1 MIQRM
6 NPGEKTKVLY
16 HDKEFVPS
24 EMKDPEGLIRSVLK
38 KEKEEHVDY
47 SDSDEEEVWDE
58 EFSRNVL
65 ELKNELIKEA
75 IDETRNLE
83 ATFSAVEYI
92 PKKWCDSSI
101 EDLYDY
107 FRKHLEGMTKED
119 WEEALQKQSNLKK

>member
-24 EMKDPEGLIRSVLK
+24 EMKDVEGLIRSVLK

-65 ELKNELIKEA
+65 ELKNELIKDA
-75 IDETRNLE
+75 IDEMRNVE
-83 ATFSAVEYI
+83 STFSAVGYD
-92 PKKWCDSSI
+92 PTKWGVNSM
-101 EDLYDY
+101 EDLYEY